1 MTAAAAILGGHYDPG
16 LVALSILIAILAS
29 ATALDIA
36 SRIPRATRRLR
47 LARILGAGAAMG
59 GGIWAMH
66 FVAMLALSL
75 PVTIGDDIPITLV
88 SLVLAVGVTSF
99 SMLIA
104 FSGSLGPFRFLLGGM
119 LMGAGIAGMHFAG
132 MTAVIVIAI
141 GASIAALWIAA
152 RVPGKLWRLG
162 AAVVLGLAVAVMH
175 YASMAAIRFTRAP
188 APPATARIGS
198 GGIALAVIGATFAI
212 LGLAVVAAAL
222 DRRFATWRQREMEAL
237 RNAAARTGAA
247 LRALEAAQQ
256 SLMQF
261 KAAVEHSSASILI
274 LDRDGLITYA
284 NPMLLHN
291 SQYSEPELL
300 GQHLRIFRSDANPAA
315 LYEGM
320 WAKLLS
326 GESWRGE
333 MLTRPK
339 DGVLQ
344 WNDVSISPI
353 TNAAGEI
360 THFVVLNDDISE
372 RKKLEAELRQL
383 ATIDPLTGLLNR
395 RSFFTLAEQEI
406 SRQRRHPGKL
416 SVAMIDVDHFK
427 SINDLYGHQAGDA
440 VLRGL
445 AEVCSGCM
453 RETDI
458 LGRLGGEEF
467 ACVLAETSLDK
478 AFQAAE
484 RLRFAVSSHKFL
496 IEDGCEIRITVS
508 IGVAVLE
515 ATDSGM
521 EVVLQRADQA
531 LYAAKQA
538 GRDCIR
544 SAA

>member
-1 MTAAAAILGGHYDPG
+1 
-16 LVALSILIAILAS
+16 
-29 ATALDIA
+29 
-36 SRIPRATRRLR
+36 
-47 LARILGAGAAMG
+47 
-59 GGIWAMH
+59 
-66 FVAMLALSL
+66 
-75 PVTIGDDIPITLV
+75 
-88 SLVLAVGVTSF
+88 
-99 SMLIA
+99 
-104 FSGSLGPFRFLLGGM
+104 
-119 LMGAGIAGMHFAG
+119 
-132 MTAVIVIAI
+132 
-141 GASIAALWIAA
+141 
-152 RVPGKLWRLG
+152 
-162 AAVVLGLAVAVMH
+162 
-175 YASMAAIRFTRAP
+175 
-188 APPATARIGS
+188 
-198 GGIALAVIGATFAI
+198 
-212 LGLAVVAAAL
+212 
-222 DRRFATWRQREMEAL
+222 MEAL